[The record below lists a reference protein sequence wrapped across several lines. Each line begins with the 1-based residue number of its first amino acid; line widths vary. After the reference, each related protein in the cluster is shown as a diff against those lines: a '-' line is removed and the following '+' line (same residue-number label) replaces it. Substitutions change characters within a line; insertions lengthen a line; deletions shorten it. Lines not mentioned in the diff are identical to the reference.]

1 LVITPST
8 IEKDTTPR
16 RTQLFISIPGTDP
29 DTTPASGVLVITL
42 PVNIAETTR
51 TPLGGYIIPSES
63 IVEPEAQKLFQVL
76 NTRGSP
82 KFYLVIPAIILPE
95 RSYGTTTSDAA
106 MITLKFAIVPD
117 TKLEPVNPIGQPV
130 NPIGQPLNQSQ
141 VANWV
146 YSSSYTTDS
155 MHSVDSWHRQ
165 ELSVETTSLEP
176 VNSESDYRPESA
188 GETAS
193 LVPAN
198 SESNS
203 NK

>member
-1 LVITPST
+1 M
-8 IEKDTTPR
+8 
-16 RTQLFISIPGTDP
+16 FISIPGTDP

-42 PVNIAETTR
+42 PINIAETTR

-76 NTRGSP
+76 NNRGSP
-82 KFYLVIPAIILPE
+82 KFYLVISAIILPE

-117 TKLEPVNPIGQPV
+117 TKLEPV

-176 VNSESDYRPESA
+176 VNSESDYRPESS